1 VAFPLKKVDA
11 VRYASLSHPGD
22 AFAFDIFSQAGRAAR
37 DGRLLGDAARC
48 VLAIGESQSAMFL
61 VSYVN
66 AVDPEARVYD
76 GFLIHGRGGSGA
88 PLDGSSAIRAP
99 LAERAAVVS
108 SGRWSASPFLGAD
121 RIRDDVRVPV
131 LTVQSETDVVGL
143 GSVTARQDD
152 GPRLR
157 LWEIAGAAH
166 ADTYLLVAS
175 GSDDGSLSPSELA
188 ALMAPT
194 DEVFGMKTGAPM
206 NAGPQQHYVLQA
218 ALSHLE
224 RWATGDALPPAA
236 ARLELA
242 QGGAS
247 PFALD
252 ASGIARGGVRS
263 PWVDAPSAVLSGL
276 GQSGTEFAF
285 LFGTTSALEP
295 SARARLYPG
304 GRPDFLAR
312 FAKATDDAIA
322 AGFLL
327 DADREE
333 ILAVAALTAW

>member
-1 VAFPLKKVDA
+1 V
-11 VRYASLSHPGD
+11 
-22 AFAFDIFSQAGRAAR
+22 
-37 DGRLLGDAARC
+37 
-48 VLAIGESQSAMFL
+48 
-61 VSYVN
+61 
-66 AVDPEARVYD
+66 
-76 GFLIHGRGGSGA
+76 
-88 PLDGSSAIRAP
+88 
-99 LAERAAVVS
+99 
-108 SGRWSASPFLGAD
+108 
-121 RIRDDVRVPV
+121 
-131 LTVQSETDVVGL
+131 
-143 GSVTARQDD
+143 
-152 GPRLR
+152 
-157 LWEIAGAAH
+157 
-166 ADTYLLVAS
+166 
-175 GSDDGSLSPSELA
+175 
-188 ALMAPT
+188 
-194 DEVFGMKTGAPM
+194 
-206 NAGPQQHYVLQA
+206 
-218 ALSHLE
+218 
-224 RWATGDALPPAA
+224 LPPAA

-333 ILAVAALTAW
+333 ILTVAALTAW